1 MTNDELT
8 HVAAEAADLG
18 VAGPLPSVRR
28 VEEATAD
35 GRISALAWG
44 EEPARVVLLHGAA
57 LNAHTWDGTLLH
69 WGVPALAVDLPGHG
83 ESAWRADGDYRPTS
97 LVPALAEALARWT
110 DDGLVAERPVLV
122 GQSLGGLTAVRLAAP
137 GPAQVLARRVVL
149 VDILPV
155 PPGAAAEVAQF
166 LAGPASFASREEIVE
181 RALAFG
187 LGGSRSRLER
197 AVALNTRI
205 TPDGAVVWKH
215 HLATLGPAAI
225 PDLDV
230 DGSWRAIAELDAPL
244 DVVLATRSVVGEASV
259 AELAR
264 RRPDASVRHV
274 EAGHNVQEDAPG
286 ELAAVLAQVAGLH
299 VS

>member
-1 MTNDELT
+1 MTNDELA
-8 HVAAEAADLG
+8 HVADEAADLG
-18 VAGPLPSVRR
+18 VAGPLPTVRR
-28 VEEATAD
+28 VDVASAD
-35 GRISALAWG
+35 GRVSALSWG

-97 LVPALAEALARWT
+97 LVPALVEALARWS
-110 DDGLVAERPVLV
+110 DQGLVAERPVVV
-122 GQSLGGLTAVRLAAP
+122 GQSLGGLTAVRLAA
-137 GPAQVLARRVVL
+137 QVRARQVVL

-166 LAGPASFASREEIVE
+166 LAGPTSFASREEIVE

-197 AVALNTRI
+197 AVALNTR
-205 TPDGAVVWKH
+205 TAPDGAVVWKH

-230 DGSWRAIAELDAPL
+230 DGSWRAIEELDTPL

-259 AELAR
+259 TELAR
-264 RRPDASVRHV
+264 RRPDASVQRV
-274 EAGHNVQEDAPG
+274 DAGHNVQEDAPG
-286 ELAAVLAQVAGLH
+286 ELAAVLAQVAGPH